1 VDNADALFEAR
12 LLTHRLVSP
21 SPTSQPEASGVHDGQ
36 LTPTGSAAQGQGDS
50 ASGPGLWDAAERPAP
65 LLPLVLLLLLL
76 LLLLLH
82 AAEWASS
89 AGLVAHETA

>member
-1 VDNADALFEAR
+1 MDNADALFEAR

-21 SPTSQPEASGVHDGQ
+21 SPTSQPV
-36 LTPTGSAAQGQGDS
+36 
-50 ASGPGLWDAAERPAP
+50 
-65 LLPLVLLLLLL
+65 LLL